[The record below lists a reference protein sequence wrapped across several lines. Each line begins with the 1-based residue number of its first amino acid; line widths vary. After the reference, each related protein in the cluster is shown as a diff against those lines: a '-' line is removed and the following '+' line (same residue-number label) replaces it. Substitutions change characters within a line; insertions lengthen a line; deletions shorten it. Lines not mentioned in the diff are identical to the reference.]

1 MNTYTREYFDDKVLI
16 LRRQE
21 QLQSVLESFNFK
33 DSEIKVKEFPM
44 IVYAG
49 MYKSIDISEI
59 TESNLN
65 KLKCDKE
72 FSKRII
78 ELR

>member
-49 MYKSIDISEI
+49 VHKSIDISEI
-59 TESNLN
+59 IESNLN

>member
-1 MNTYTREYFDDKVLI
+1 MYNREYFEDKVLI

-21 QLQSVLESFNFK
+21 QLDTIMKDFGSPNFK
-33 DSEIKVKEFPM
+33 LSIKEFPM
-44 IVYAG
+44 IVYQG
-49 MYKSIDISEI
+49 MHKSIDISEI

>member
-1 MNTYTREYFDDKVLI
+1 MQTYTREYFDDKVLI

-21 QLQSVLESFNFK
+21 QLDSILMSFNSN
-33 DSEIKVKEFPM
+33 DSEIKVKNFPM
-44 IVYAG
+44 IVYQG
-49 MYKSIDISEI
+49 MHKSIDISEI
-59 TESNLN
+59 TESNLLA
-65 KLKCDKE
+65 LKYDND

>member
-1 MNTYTREYFDDKVLI
+1 MQKYTREYFNDKVLI

-21 QLQSVLESFNFK
+21 QLQEVLDSFDFELE
-33 DSEIKVKEFPM
+33 EIKVKTFPM
-44 IVYAG
+44 LVYKG
-49 MYKSIDISEI
+49 LHESINISEI

-78 ELR
+78 ELI